1 MTPEQADQR
10 IILSRRTFHGLA
22 GAFGA
27 GDMAPEALPGYR
39 QQINAEVVILKQM
52 AAEHRGKAHK
62 VSNLIERYR
71 VLSDHMDHMRS
82 RFD

>member
-10 IILSRRTFHGLA
+10 IILSRRTFHALA

-39 QQINAEVVILKQM
+39 QQITAEVVILTQL
-52 AAEHRGKAHK
+52 AEEHPGKAHK

-71 VLSDHMDHMRS
+71 VLSDHMLLRQN
-82 RFD
+82 